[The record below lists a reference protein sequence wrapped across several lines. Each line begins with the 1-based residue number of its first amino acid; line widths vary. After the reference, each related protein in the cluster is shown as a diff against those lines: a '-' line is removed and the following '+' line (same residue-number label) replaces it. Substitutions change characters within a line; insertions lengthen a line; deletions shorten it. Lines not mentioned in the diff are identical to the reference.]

1 MLKILQN
8 HSFWNG
14 QAYHVTDQF
23 IVHICPFPDLSN
35 APTDMKSEYS
45 YWMLLCP
52 GDWRSLRGCRQ
63 KTAVTIF
70 HHHHHHHHLRHHHH
84 CHHHHYCHYHH
95 HHHHHAV
102 LSRQREVPEEVSTE
116 DCGHNVSSLKIGWV
130 SSYLSS
136 CTSASANMPQN
147 RAGRVTVPGWVHIC
161 PFLSFVTLGALW

>member
-1 MLKILQN
+1 MCFKKYYKIIP
-8 HSFWNG
+8 FG
-14 QAYHVTDQF
+14 IDRHVNDQF

-70 HHHHHHHHLRHHHH
+70 HHHHHHHRLQHHHHYHHHHH
-84 CHHHHYCHYHH
+84 CHHHH

-147 RAGRVTVPGWVHIC
+147 RAGGSLALGEFISVRSSA
-161 PFLSFVTLGALW
+161 LSR